1 MKKGV
6 GLLTLGLIGSK
17 LYQKSTQ
24 ELIQQSTQQSTQQS
38 NQKSTLQS
46 TQQSTLQSTQ
56 QSKQKSLN
64 TNLIIDKKERKIRT
78 FYIATVGNN
87 PPWNNLKTYNE
98 LEGAEID
105 FGNEA
110 CKRMNVDCV
119 WIKEEW
125 DTIIPGLL
133 SGKYDV
139 IISDMSITKDR
150 EKIINF
156 TKPYMSDSV
165 RFAVLKNNDNLTQ
178 TKKINLNTVTTE
190 DTQILKQLDRS
201 MTGKTVCAQDNTT
214 HKDFLE
220 NHLSNKSKIK
230 LYKDN
235 DSVNLNL
242 VDGECDAILGDV
254 GSIINLIEI
263 NNTQNIKFTGP
274 QFRGGEFGNGIG
286 VGVRKEDVDILSK
299 WNRAIQNMTDDGT
312 IREISKKWF
321 GRDLSI

>member
-17 LYQKSTQ
+17 LYQ
-24 ELIQQSTQQSTQQS
+24 ES
-38 NQKSTLQS
+38 NQK
-46 TQQSTLQSTQ
+46 
-56 QSKQKSLN
+56 SKQKSLN

-110 CKRMNVDCV
+110 CKRMDVDCV

-139 IISDMSITKDR
+139 IIADMSITKDR

-156 TKPYMSDSV
+156 TKPYMIDSV

-201 MTGKTVCAQDNTT
+201 MTGKTVCTQDNTT

-220 NHLSNKSKIK
+220 NHLSNKTKIK

-235 DSVNLNL
+235 DSLNL

-263 NNTQNIKFTGP
+263 NNTQSIKFTGP

-286 VGVRKEDVDILSK
+286 VGVRKEDVDILNK